1 MKIKILYFAWVREQ
15 VGRSKETVETNAS
28 TVAEL
33 VDELIGRDAAYGAV
47 FKDLSQIK
55 VAVDQELSD
64 LKTPLTDVLEVAFF
78 PPMTGG

>member
-55 VAVDQELSD
+55 VAVDHELSD
-64 LKTPLTDVLEVAFF
+64 LNTPLIDVLEVAFF

>member
-1 MKIKILYFAWVREQ
+1 MKIKILYFAWVRER

-64 LKTPLTDVLEVAFF
+64 LDTPLIIVLEVAFF
-78 PPMTGG
+78 PPMPGA

>member
-1 MKIKILYFAWVREQ
+1 MKIKILYFAWVRER

-33 VDELIGRDAAYGAV
+33 VDELIALDAAYGAV

-64 LKTPLTDVLEVAFF
+64 LDAPLIDVLEVAFF